1 MPLPRANLKI
11 ELNGSFVMN
20 WADYLGDM
28 QVHEQIEQG
37 TVQSTTL
44 VGHPRDLEACLGLLH
59 MLVDRGFP
67 VRGFEYRQAMPGE
80 AVVGDAPLNDDTDM
94 ALQPGAR

>member
-1 MPLPRANLKI
+1 
-11 ELNGSFVMN
+11 
-20 WADYLGDM
+20 
-28 QVHEQIEQG
+28 
-37 TVQSTTL
+37 
-44 VGHPRDLEACLGLLH
+44 

-67 VRGFEYRQAMPGE
+67 VQAFEYRQAMPGE